1 MSLVYVRWLE
11 PGLLEPMR
19 TKVPSGETRPTL
31 DEVWAS
37 WSDEKR
43 DWDSRYPWIYYC
55 KRPLSLYLT
64 RWLVPLGVTANQ
76 ATAFSALALI
86 GSFIGFSLG
95 YKAGFVVGGLL
106 LMVFFVADK
115 VDGNLGRFLEGG
127 SLAGE
132 FFDNVAGTLSFTTY
146 FFIGLGLMR
155 TPDAWGH
162 HLVAAATAEPDA
174 ALVGAGLLMLGAWT
188 TIAALLTLVLRTL
201 VTLNLLQKADP
212 ERLAANPGML
222 ATSHGRRLHKF
233 KVNLVD
239 LQGHDFLPLV
249 AAMTGGMSLFLAA
262 SAVVQT
268 INLTMETF
276 YYCRRALRLF
286 PPSG

>member
-1 MSLVYVRWLE
+1 MKPE
-11 PGLLEPMR
+11 G
-19 TKVPSGETRPTL
+19 PSETLRPTL

-43 DWDSRYPWIYYC
+43 DWDARYPWIYYC

-64 RWLVPLGVTANQ
+64 RLLVPLGVTANQ

-106 LMVFFVADK
+106 LIVFHVADK

-127 SLAGE
+127 STAGE
-132 FFDNVAGTLSFTTY
+132 FFDNFVGTACLTAY

-162 HLVAAATAEPDA
+162 YLVSAATAEPDA

-188 TIAALLTLVLRTL
+188 TIASLLTRILRNL
-201 VTLNLLQKADP
+201 VTLNLLQKAEP

-249 AAMTGGMSLFLAA
+249 AAMTGGMSLFLVA
-262 SAVVQT
+262 SAAVQT
-268 INLTMETF
+268 INLILETF